1 MIYKKELLTLYYEML
16 RIRKVEEKISEKYSE
31 QEMRCPIHL
40 SIGQE
45 AVAVGVSNNLKKK
58 DKVLSTHRAH
68 AHYLAKKGN
77 LKKMIAELYG
87 KITGCAQGKG
97 GSMHLIDKIN
107 GFVAAVP
114 IVASTIPISVG
125 LSWSL
130 KLKNKNNIVCVYFGE
145 GATEEGVFFESLD
158 FSILKELPMLFVCEN
173 NKYSVYT
180 DISERQSNLRNIT
193 KLVRAHG
200 IKSFSCD
207 GNDVIKINQL
217 VKNSI
222 NYIKNNKKPVFIEF
236 YTYRWLEHCGPNW
249 DDNLG
254 YRPRGELN
262 RWMKKDPIKKLERIL
277 NKKKYLNNKIINNM
291 TIKIDKEINDAFNY
305 AKKSKFPNKNNLFK
319 HLYKQ

>member
-1 MIYKKELLTLYYEML
+1 MNYKKELLTLYYEML
-16 RIRKVEEKISEKYSE
+16 RIRKIEEKIAEKYSE

-45 AVAVGVSNNLKKK
+45 AVAVGVSNNLKKN

-97 GSMHLIDKIN
+97 GSMHLIDKSN

-125 LSWSL
+125 LSWSQ
-130 KLKNKNNIVCVYFGE
+130 KLKNKKNIVCVYFGE

-180 DISERQSNLRNIT
+180 DISQRQSNLRNIT

-207 GNDVIKINQL
+207 GNDVVKINEL
-217 VKNSI
+217 VNDSI
-222 NYIKNNKKPVFIEF
+222 NFIKNKKKPVFLEF

-254 YRPRGELN
+254 YRPRGELSK
-262 RWMKKDPIKKLERIL
+262 WMKKDPIKKLERML
-277 NKKKYLNNKIINNM
+277 NKKKYINNKIINNM
-291 TIKIDKEINDAFNY
+291 IFKIDKEITEAFNY

>member
-1 MIYKKELLTLYYEML
+1 
-16 RIRKVEEKISEKYSE
+16 
-31 QEMRCPIHL
+31 
-40 SIGQE
+40 
-45 AVAVGVSNNLKKK
+45 
-58 DKVLSTHRAH
+58 
-68 AHYLAKKGN
+68 
-77 LKKMIAELYG
+77 MIAELYG